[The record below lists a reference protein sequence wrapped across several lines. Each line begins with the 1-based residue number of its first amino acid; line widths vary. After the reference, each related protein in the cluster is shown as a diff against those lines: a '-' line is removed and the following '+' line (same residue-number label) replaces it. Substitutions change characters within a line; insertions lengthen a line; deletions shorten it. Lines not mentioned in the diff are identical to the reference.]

1 MTASK
6 FNGSTSGH
14 PISIPGEYA
23 RHQIFQSSG
32 HRLVVVVSA
41 GGQLLGRVWC
51 NKDGA
56 MWQLIS
62 TNTYGTNDPETKHCH
77 RGTINHQY
85 IFTAFKTTLGSSVLL
100 LSDMS
105 DTPLSTIYAAIQ
117 RFKKL
122 KHLSWRCQIES
133 CCLFLSQCSHGSYK
147 NLFTILYGLSDQFYL
162 DRRIPGFEVWR
173 LKQIHAPSHFQ

>member
-32 HRLVVVVSA
+32 HRLVLVLVSA

-62 TNTYGTNDPETKHCH
+62 TNTYGTNDPETKPCH
-77 RGTINHQY
+77 RGTIVIN
-85 IFTAFKTTLGSSVLL
+85 TSSQLL
-100 LSDMS
+100 ESIVPIYLLS

-117 RFKKL
+117 SFKKL
-122 KHLSWRCQIES
+122 KHLSWCCPIES

-147 NLFTILYGLSDQFYL
+147 SLFTILYGLSDQFYL
-162 DRRIPGFEVWR
+162 DLRIPGFEVWR

>member
-32 HRLVVVVSA
+32 HRLVVLVSA

-62 TNTYGTNDPETKHCH
+62 TNTYGTNDPETKRCH
-77 RGTINHQY
+77 RGTVIS
-85 IFTAFKTTLGSSVLL
+85 TSVHLQLL
-100 LSDMS
+100 DSIVPIYLLS

-122 KHLSWRCQIES
+122 KHSSWCCPIES
-133 CCLFLSQCSHGSYK
+133 CCPFLSQCSHGSYK
-147 NLFTILYGLSDQFYL
+147 SLFTILYGLSDQFYL
-162 DRRIPGFEVWR
+162 DLRIPGFEVWR
-173 LKQIHAPSHFQ
+173 LKQIIHAPSHFQ